1 MYHVVFSASHLVHDM
16 TLEVTFIVVCVPT
29 SDHEDSRSIFP
40 LSISAIS
47 IRALG
52 KAEAVKFAES
62 QAEVVRCCAFVFW
75 PLVTSIDEV

>member
-47 IRALG
+47 IRASLG

-62 QAEVVRCCAFVFW
+62 QAEVVRLYFGH
-75 PLVTSIDEV
+75 